1 MRWPRPHTPPGY
13 SRGRTNCFA
22 KPPAA
27 TRWGGP
33 VTPGGIWPRVRGPG
47 GPARRALPPG
57 SAPGIVGWDPVMG
70 IGPPGMWAGQVPGK
84 APGPKDPA
92 GEEPAGPWPKSGRGA
107 GSRIPFGRRLP
118 GLERGSGPKAVP
130 SQRGTPYLRRSR
142 AKSGK
147 LPLSAIPPTRILP
160 LGRYAMLYPYALCPP
175 KLKAQWASSEPSS
188 AFRR

>member
-130 SQRGTPYLRRSR
+130 SQRVPLTSGGAGRSR
-142 AKSGK
+142 ASFRYRPSRPPGSFRSGG
-147 LPLSAIPPTRILP
+147 T
-160 LGRYAMLYPYALCPP
+160 LCCIRTPFAP
-175 KLKAQWASSEPSS
+175 QN
-188 AFRR
+188 